1 MEDTFRQLSGV
12 DKDKRKHCRNQGS
25 DKWQKAQV
33 VETRK
38 LDKENVTD
46 KLSNAKIYITNAN
59 YLSLG
64 APSKVVAK
72 DASGKPVRN
81 GKWTTSDK
89 EASVE
94 DNHDGTA
101 LITATKSGTMEI
113 TYTVGSNKTTKTV
126 TVK

>member
-1 MEDTFRQLSGV
+1 M
-12 DKDKRKHCRNQGS
+12 
-25 DKWQKAQV
+25 

-38 LDKENVTD
+38 QDKENVTS
-46 KLSNAKIYITNAN
+46 KLSNAQIYITNAN

-64 APSKVVAK
+64 APSKVVVK
-72 DASGKPVRN
+72 DASGKPVKN

-94 DNHDGTA
+94 DKLDGTA
-101 LITATKSGTMEI
+101 HITAKKRGTMEI
-113 TYTVGSNKTTKTV
+113 TYTVGSDKTTKTV